1 MTEPY
6 VWWAILGITF
16 ATFLSRSSLHVL
28 GHRLQVP
35 HTLESAL
42 RYAPACALAA
52 ILVPDL
58 VFVGGHLDLSF
69 GNPRWLAGIVS
80 AGIFAA
86 NRSMIASISGG
97 MAVFWL
103 LRAVHGV

>member
-1 MTEPY
+1 MIEPY

-16 ATFLSRSSLHVL
+16 ATFLSRSSLHLV
-28 GHRLQVP
+28 GNRLQVP
-35 HTLESAL
+35 PTLESAL

-58 VFVGGHLDLSF
+58 VFVDGQLNLSLD
-69 GNPRWLAGIVS
+69 NPRWLAGIVS
-80 AGIFAA
+80 SVIFAA
-86 NRSMIASISGG
+86 NRSMIASVSGG

-103 LRAVHGV
+103 IRAVYGV

>member
-42 RYAPACALAA
+42 RYAPLAHW
-52 ILVPDL
+52 PP
-58 VFVGGHLDLSF
+58 FWCPTSF
-69 GNPRWLAGIVS
+69 SSVDI
-80 AGIFAA
+80 
-86 NRSMIASISGG
+86 SI
-97 MAVFWL
+97 
-103 LRAVHGV
+103 